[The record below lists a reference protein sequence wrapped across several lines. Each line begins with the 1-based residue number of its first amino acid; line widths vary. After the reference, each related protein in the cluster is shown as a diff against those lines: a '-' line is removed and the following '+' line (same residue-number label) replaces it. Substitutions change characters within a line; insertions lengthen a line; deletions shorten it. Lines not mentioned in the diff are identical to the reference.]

1 MKAIPL
7 KPTLEENRKNNLLR
21 RWKVVQGI
29 RRFFL
34 EQGFVEVETPLL
46 VPSPGME
53 PHLLALELYCTLPT
67 GKKEK
72 KYLHTSPEYGMKKL
86 LGQGWE
92 KIFQV
97 CRVFRDGEVS
107 ATHQIEF
114 TMLEWYRAHADYQ
127 KIMEDCE
134 GLLSFL
140 AVEVW
145 GMPESSYQGRAIN
158 LSPPFE
164 RLSVA
169 RAMSLFGG
177 IDIEKNRDGDS
188 LLAEAK
194 SRGYRFD
201 KAGTYGFDDV
211 FFKVFLEAVEPRLGY
226 PRPTILYNYPAEMAA
241 LARLK
246 SDNPLWAERFEL
258 YVAGL
263 ELANAFSE
271 LNDPG
276 EQRRRFEEEQKLR
289 AQLGKPV
296 YPIDE
301 ELLQALSRMPP
312 SAGIA
317 LGVDRLVMLFCN
329 VQSIQEVLPFPHY
342 LKK

>member
-1 MKAIPL
+1 M
-7 KPTLEENRKNNLLR
+7 EEKRKNNLRR
-21 RWKVVQGI
+21 RWKIVQGI
-29 RRFFL
+29 RRYFQK
-34 EQGFVEVETPLL
+34 QGFVEVETPFL

-53 PHLLALELYCTLPT
+53 PHLMALELYCTPPT

-72 KYLHTSPEYGMKKL
+72 RYLHTSPEYAMKKL

-92 KIFQV
+92 KIFQI
-97 CRVFRDGEVS
+97 CPVFRDGEVS

-145 GMPESSYQGRAIN
+145 GIPESSYQGKAID

-169 RAMSLFGG
+169 RAMNLYGG
-177 IDIEKNRDGDS
+177 IDIETNRDGAS
-188 LLAEAK
+188 LLAEAQSK
-194 SRGYRFD
+194 GYRFN
-201 KAGTYGFDDV
+201 KAGTYSFDDV

-226 PRPTILYNYPAEMAA
+226 PKPTILYDYPVQMAA

-258 YVAGL
+258 YTAGL

-271 LNDPG
+271 LNDAA
-276 EQRRRFEEEQKLR
+276 EQRRRFEEEQRLR

-301 ELLQALSRMPP
+301 ELLQALPQMPP

-317 LGVDRLVMLFCN
+317 LGVDRLVMLFCDA
-329 VQSIQEVLPFPHY
+329 QTIQEVLAFPLH
-342 LKK
+342 LEK